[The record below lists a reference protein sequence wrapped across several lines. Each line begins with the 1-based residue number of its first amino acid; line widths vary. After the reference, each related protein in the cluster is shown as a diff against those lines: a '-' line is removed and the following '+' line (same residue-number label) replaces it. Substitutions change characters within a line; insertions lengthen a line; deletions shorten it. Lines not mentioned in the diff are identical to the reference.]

1 MGEPRESP
9 VTIRPFQT
17 EDAADVSALIARTM
31 RISNAR
37 DYPADRLEVLIAY
50 FTPDRLRTLAGERH
64 CLVALQAGR
73 VIATAAR
80 DGAELVT
87 FFVDPDH
94 QGNGLGTRLLDAL
107 EADAKAAGVAELH
120 VDASLTG
127 VGFYERL
134 GYQRT
139 GAVVTGTA
147 GPHVPLIKRLR
158 DAVGI

>member
-1 MGEPRESP
+1 MGELRESS
-9 VTIRPFQT
+9 VTIRLFRT
-17 EDAADVSALIARTM
+17 ADAADVSALIARTM

-37 DYPADRLEVLIAY
+37 DYPADRLEALIAY
-50 FTPDRLRTLAGERH
+50 FTPDKLRALAGERH
-64 CLVALQAGR
+64 CLVALQVGR
-73 VIATAAR
+73 VVGTAAR

-94 QGNGLGTRLLDAL
+94 QRHGLGTLLLDAL
-107 EADAKAAGVAELH
+107 EADAKAAGLGELR

-134 GYQRT
+134 GYRRT

-147 GPHVPLIKRLR
+147 GPHVPLTKRLR
-158 DAVGI
+158 DAAG